1 MTAPVANER
10 ILIEYDV
17 ISYLHDSE
25 HLPAAEF
32 DPLEFLA
39 ALPVHIPDKWEQL
52 VHYYGHFSSRARGAR
67 KKKSAPTPPPIPPL
81 PDPDEQHAAS
91 KSWAALIKRI
101 YECDPLLCPRC
112 GERMKIVAFLHDPAE
127 IKKIMESLGLPHF
140 RAPPK
145 IMAAGS
151 AEPSL
156 LPLDDAA

>member
-1 MTAPVANER
+1 MIPGASGGLTQFYR
-10 ILIEYDV
+10 KDT

-39 ALPVHIPDKWEQL
+39 ALSVHIPDKLEQL

-67 KKKSAPTPPPIPPL
+67 KKKSAPTPPPILPL

-91 KSWAALIKRI
+91 ISWAALIK
-101 YECDPLLCPRC
+101 
-112 GERMKIVAFLHDPAE
+112 
-127 IKKIMESLGLPHF
+127 ESLGLPHF

-145 IMAAGS
+145 ILNGS
-151 AEPSL
+151 STSRHL
-156 LPLDDAA
+156 IFF